1 MSKGVFGGE
10 VYAAPADPES
20 GPRRLRPLGSVMS
33 MVTDGVFLPDGDH
46 LVLRDY
52 GRAVVYTWPGLDAVE
67 EIALPAQ
74 RQGEGI
80 AVAPGGRSLLISTEG
95 VRAPVRRGRR
105 CRPRCSRRDDP
116 APTSIVPRGSR
127 AAAGPGRSA
136 RHPTPG

>member
-10 VYAAPADPES
+10 VYAAPVDPES
-20 GPRRLRPLGSVMS
+20 GPRRLRPLGPVMP

-67 EIALPAQ
+67 EISLPAQ

-95 VRAPVRRGRR
+95 VRAPVHEVRAAVLARRAGTTRRRRR
-105 CRPRCSRRDDP
+105 CPARVASCRR
-116 APTSIVPRGSR
+116 TR
-127 AAAGPGRSA
+127 RSA
-136 RHPTPG
+136 RQPGSRG